1 MIVFFA
7 LIATSEIDFPYQLS
21 GLDKSKLSLYAIHP
35 IGTGNSRPPFE
46 INFRNHYKHDS
57 QLYDK
62 FMKKIGVEKYSIL
75 G

>member
-1 MIVFFA
+1 MFFA
-7 LIATSEIDFPYQLS
+7 LIATPEIDFPYQLS

-35 IGTGNSRPPFE
+35 LGYGNSRPPFE
-46 INFRNHYKHDS
+46 KNFRNYYKDES

-62 FMKKIGVEKYSIL
+62 FMKKIGVEKYSVL

>member
-1 MIVFFA
+1 MFFA
-7 LIATSEIDFPYQLS
+7 LIATPEIDFPYQLI
-21 GLDKSKLSLYAIHP
+21 GLDKSKLSLYAIDP

-46 INFRNHYKHDS
+46 RNFKNHYKNDS

-62 FMKKIGVEKYSIL
+62 FMKKLGVEKYSVL